1 MHIFSLPRLI
11 YYGSGAS
18 EMLGEL
24 AKNLGWKRV
33 LLVCDPVVE
42 KLGLASKVEQALRNT
57 GVEVRVYDKVEPEPL
72 FSQAEEIG
80 RLAQEFEP
88 QAIVAVGGGSVID
101 AAKGAW
107 VKYERPDYDLRGVTP
122 FEWMGLGKKCMLVAI
137 PTTSGTGSEATLG
150 IVLSEP
156 LDGGKRKVALG
167 SPEVVSMVAVLDP
180 DLAKTMPRRL
190 TISTGVDVL
199 AHAVEAV
206 VSSEASEFTDALAFK
221 ATEIVFT
228 YLPRAVENP
237 DDMEARSKMHLAAT
251 MAGMAFSNSGLG
263 LAHAVAHAM
272 GPVAGLPHGT
282 SVGIALPFVVEYNSA
297 KSSNAAEKYGKLL
310 SYLEVMARVEADTLA
325 AAIKE
330 LYSRIGQPETVAQ
343 AGGDAASVQARAEEI
358 VDEAFQDPDLV
369 FNPVFPDRGEVVEM
383 VKKMAGEG

>member
-24 AKNLGWKRV
+24 ANNMGWSRV
-33 LLVCDPVVE
+33 LLVCDPVVK
-42 KLGLASKVEQALRNT
+42 KLGLADRVEQALRNA
-57 GVEVRVYDKVEPEPL
+57 GVEVKVYDRVEPEPL

-107 VKYERPDYDLRGVTP
+107 VKYEMPDYDIRGVTP
-122 FEWMGLGKKCMLVAI
+122 FEWMGLGRKCMLVAV

-190 TISTGVDVL
+190 TVSTGIDVL
-199 AHAVEAV
+199 AHAVEAA
-206 VSSEASEFTDALAFK
+206 VSSEATEFTDALAFK
-221 ATEIVFT
+221 AVEIVFK

-237 DDMEARSKMHLAAT
+237 EDMESRSKMHLAAT

-297 KSSNAAEKYGKLL
+297 KSSGAADKYGRLL
-310 SYLEVMARVEADTLA
+310 SYLETMAGVEADSLA
-325 AAIKE
+325 DAIRG
-330 LYSRIGQPETVAQ
+330 LYRRIGQPETVAQ
-343 AGGDAASVQARAEEI
+343 AGGDASAVQARVEEI

-383 VKKMAGEG
+383 VKKMAGTG